1 MFIDIIRQAES
12 EHEIYFLLTAYLE
25 AVQFSDKLKL
35 LPDSMERLP
44 IASIDSVQERFRKL
58 IVELDKASK
67 ELNDN
72 ACAVIKEAMC
82 IFNAALNRLESLA
95 GRQDPALAGR
105 RKHELRQMPLAG
117 VRKPSP
123 PDLQGEIRVD

>member
-44 IASIDSVQERFRKL
+44 LASIDSVRERFRKL

-95 GRQDPALAGR
+95 GRQNSALLTER
-105 RKHELRQMPLAG
+105 RKYGLRQRPLAG
-117 VRKPSP
+117 LRKPAP
-123 PDLQGEIRVD
+123 GIQDEIRTD